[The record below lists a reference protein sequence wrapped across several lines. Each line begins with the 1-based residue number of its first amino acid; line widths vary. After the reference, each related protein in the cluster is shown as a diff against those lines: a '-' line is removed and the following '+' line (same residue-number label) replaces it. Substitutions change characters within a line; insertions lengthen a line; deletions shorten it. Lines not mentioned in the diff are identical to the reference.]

1 MMGGVGWKRMFVHV
15 GQERPSRYPL
25 TSSFSKTPP
34 THKPL
39 YVIATEFP
47 FFPSRLGEA
56 TFLSIRCKPTL
67 LRAWNHTQHVWRYN
81 RECSVFVHC
90 LKTEYQT
97 ISNDDS
103 DASKVGRVYNGKGKA
118 TC

>member
-1 MMGGVGWKRMFVHV
+1 MGAEKGGLSLMGRRGLAFGGLWVRVAWIQLGRFTRGVLHADMAGKGLSGMMGGVGWKRMFVHV

-67 LRAWNHTQHVWRYN
+67 LRA
-81 RECSVFVHC
+81 
-90 LKTEYQT
+90 
-97 ISNDDS
+97 
-103 DASKVGRVYNGKGKA
+103 
-118 TC
+118 